1 MKSERP
7 ENDEDAAA
15 GATGEPA
22 GPQDTAEPPRTS
34 GTARPAQDPTAPD
47 APPAEAA
54 APDATADDD
63 TGAPGP
69 ADGSEQAA
77 DAAPAP
83 SPGKAPAPDDAS
95 AQDAAHDDAADDDTG
110 TPEPADD
117 AEQAAAD
124 AAAAPSPGKA
134 AAPDDASAQ
143 DAAHDDA
150 EVAALSGGGEEP
162 GDESGRPVR
171 RRSPL
176 VVASVAVAVLL
187 AGGGGAYVAASGG
200 SGGGSRE
207 GAGASGG
214 SAPPPLALDG
224 YSSGVNGI
232 APGEPDPYGTTY
244 RADGRLP
251 DGPGSAAVYRPAGE
265 VPKDRVAALAKALG
279 VEGAP
284 VAEGP
289 VWKVGTDH
297 DGSGGSLQVNRDA
310 PGIWTY
316 SRYAPGTDTCKAGP
330 VCGRDPGAPA
340 PAPVSV
346 AAAEKAAAPVL
357 KALGQDGAKLDASQ
371 VMGAQRAVNADPVVG
386 GLPTHGWTTGLTVG
400 GKGEVVGGNGMLAT
414 PVEGD
419 TYPVLSAARTL
430 RLMNA
435 APRSDHRMG
444 IGGCASSVPLKD
456 RLEQPCSASSPSASS
471 AVVDGAVFGL
481 AAHSVGGRQALV
493 PSWLFR
499 VRGAADSYTVTY
511 PAVDPAY
518 LASAASPTP
527 SSSPGAPK
535 DVKVDGYTADGRD
548 LTVAFT
554 GGVCADYAVTADES
568 AGQVAV
574 KVTATP
580 WPDKICVMIAKQYHK
595 TVRLDAPLDGRKVV
609 GAAGRAVPPE
619 KATPLDPQVG

>member
-15 GATGEPA
+15 GAIGEPA
-22 GPQDTAEPPRTS
+22 EPQDTAEPQRTS
-34 GTARPAQDPTAPD
+34 GTARPAQDATAPD
-47 APPAEAA
+47 APPAEAP
-54 APDATADDD
+54 APNATADDD

-69 ADGSEQAA
+69 ADGAEQAAAA

-83 SPGKAPAPDDAS
+83 SPAKAS
-95 AQDAAHDDAADDDTG
+95 
-110 TPEPADD
+110 
-117 AEQAAAD
+117 
-124 AAAAPSPGKA
+124 
-134 AAPDDASAQ
+134 APDDASAQ

-162 GDESGRPVR
+162 GGESGRPVR

-207 GAGASGG
+207 GTGASSG

-224 YSSGVNGI
+224 YSSGGNGI

-244 RADGRLP
+244 RADGTLP

-265 VPKDRVAALAKALG
+265 VPKGRVAALAKALG

-284 VAEGP
+284 VAEGRL
-289 VWKVGTDH
+289 WKVGTDH

-316 SRYAPGTDTCKAGP
+316 SRYAPGTDNCKAGP

-357 KALGQDGAKLDASQ
+357 KALGQDGAELDASQ

-419 TYPVLSAARTL
+419 TYPVLSAVRTL

-595 TVRLDAPLDGRKVV
+595 TVRLHAPLDGRKVV
-609 GAAGRAVPPE
+609 GAAGRAVPEE

>member
-22 GPQDTAEPPRTS
+22 EPQDTAEPPRTP
-34 GTARPAQDPTAPD
+34 GPARDATAPD
-47 APPAEAA
+47 APPAEAPA
-54 APDATADDD
+54 QDATGDDD

-69 ADGSEQAA
+69 ADDAEQAAAA

-83 SPGKAPAPDDAS
+83 SS
-95 AQDAAHDDAADDDTG
+95 
-110 TPEPADD
+110 
-117 AEQAAAD
+117 
-124 AAAAPSPGKA
+124 GKA
-134 AAPDDASAQ
+134 AAPDEASAQ

-150 EVAALSGGGEEP
+150 EVAAVSGAGEGT

-176 VVASVAVAVLL
+176 VVVSVAVAVLL

-200 SGGGSRE
+200 SGGGGRE
-207 GAGASGG
+207 GTGASGG

-224 YSSGVNGI
+224 YSSGGNGI

-244 RADGRLP
+244 RADGTLP
-251 DGPGSAAVYRPAGE
+251 DGPGSAAVYRPSGE
-265 VPKDRVAALAKALG
+265 VSKDRVAALAKALG

-284 VAEGP
+284 VAEGQ

-316 SRYAPGTDTCKAGP
+316 SRYAPGTDNCKAGP

-340 PAPVSV
+340 QAPVSV

-357 KALGQDGAKLDASQ
+357 EALGQDGAELDASQ

-527 SSSPGAPK
+527 SSSAGAPK
-535 DVKVDGYTADGRD
+535 DVKADGYTADGRD

-595 TVRLDAPLDGRKVV
+595 TVRLHAPLDGRKVV
-609 GAAGRAVPPE
+609 GADGRAVPKE

>member
-22 GPQDTAEPPRTS
+22 EPQDTAEPPRTP
-34 GTARPAQDPTAPD
+34 GTARPARDATAPD
-47 APPAEAA
+47 APPAEAPA
-54 APDATADDD
+54 QDATGDDD
-63 TGAPGP
+63 TATPG
-69 ADGSEQAA
+69 
-77 DAAPAP
+77 
-83 SPGKAPAPDDAS
+83 
-95 AQDAAHDDAADDDTG
+95 
-110 TPEPADD
+110 PADD
-117 AEQAAAD
+117 AEQAAAAD
-124 AAAAPSPGKA
+124 AAPAPSSGKA
-134 AAPDDASAQ
+134 PAPDDDSAQ

-150 EVAALSGGGEEP
+150 EVAALAGAGEGTGG
-162 GDESGRPVR
+162 ESGRPVR

-176 VVASVAVAVLL
+176 VVVSVAVAVLL

-200 SGGGSRE
+200 SGGGGRE
-207 GAGASGG
+207 GTGASGG

-224 YSSGVNGI
+224 YSSGGNGI

-244 RADGRLP
+244 RADGTLP
-251 DGPGSAAVYRPAGE
+251 DGPGSAAVYRPSGE

-284 VAEGP
+284 VAEGQ

-316 SRYAPGTDTCKAGP
+316 SRYAPGTDNCKAGP

-357 KALGQDGAKLDASQ
+357 KALGQDGAELDASQ

-527 SSSPGAPK
+527 SSSAGAPK
-535 DVKVDGYTADGRD
+535 DVKADGYTADGRD

-595 TVRLDAPLDGRKVV
+595 TVRLDTPLDGRKVV
-609 GAAGRAVPPE
+609 GADGRAVPKE
-619 KATPLDPQVG
+619 RATPLDPQVG